1 MQPLRF
7 VVRVPARGF
16 SAETLWR
23 SALLLAAAAAFIV
36 IRSCGYDLQQPLVY
50 VAYLLAHV
58 VLPGLVAVR
67 FLDARPLDA
76 GRILALALP
85 AGLALESLQFLSLAA
100 IGAKAWHAW
109 SPLGW
114 LALLVW
120 QASGG
125 RVLQL
130 RFSAHHA
137 GVAGFLTAFVTVA
150 LALAAGQMFTE
161 SPLANGVPAR
171 GIFHDWVYLI
181 SRAAV
186 IKNHW
191 PLEDPSLAGTPL
203 QYHYFM
209 MVHAAAASWTT
220 GLEISTVMLRLL
232 YLPLSLALVAQVF
245 LLGRAVS
252 RSVWGGCG
260 ACFLFLATSELSFS
274 TNYGE
279 TLYLG
284 LFSRWLFVS
293 PTFFHG
299 IIYAGALLV
308 VLRDV
313 LRRRELG
320 WRYVSLLL
328 LLGVGGTGA
337 KGTVL
342 PVVVTA
348 LVLLALWSAR
358 RAGRSSARILVAAA
372 LLTVAFAV
380 VYFPTMS
387 AWRSGGARFNPFHI
401 FEMTGFWRQWAPACE
416 AGLRA
421 FFPPTIAGAAAEF
434 LCGFVAFAG
443 TSGIRLL
450 ALPYL
455 AWGSADRGD
464 RGLVH
469 LLGAFL
475 FACVGM
481 GLLLELN
488 SFGEIY
494 VLLMMRLPMS
504 VLSAGFLIEVA
515 RRFSAGSAVRLPL
528 PAALPVVRVAAIGVI
543 GLAFVV
549 QASVW
554 MARNAPRFA
563 DWMRSAPV
571 VRADEGLGDLTEAM
585 LWIRRNTERNAVL
598 VANAWTPEN
607 TRSDHW
613 GALDRTLLGV
623 HFYYSALSERR
634 LWFEGHHYV
643 LNGPLLSRRAALA
656 SDFFY
661 RAGRLERADVSA
673 APVYVLVDH
682 ALKDDAARQLPP
694 ASRLFSNRRIS
705 VYPLP
710 VETGLRG
717 AEVAALQQD

>member
-1 MQPLRF
+1 MQPLRS
-7 VVRVPARGF
+7 VLPVSARGF
-16 SAETLWR
+16 TAETLWR
-23 SALLLAAAAAFIV
+23 LALLFTAASVFV
-36 IRSCGYDLQQPLVY
+36 LIRACGYAPSGPFVY
-50 VAYLLAHV
+50 GAYLLAHV
-58 VLPGLVAVR
+58 MLPGTVAVR
-67 FLDARPLDA
+67 FLDSRPVDA
-76 GRILALALP
+76 GRFLALALP
-85 AGLALESLQFLSLAA
+85 SGLALESLQFLSLAA

-114 LALLVW
+114 MLLLLW
-120 QASGG
+120 QTRAGAPL
-125 RVLQL
+125 RV
-130 RFSAHHA
+130 RISAHHA
-137 GVAGFLTAFVTVA
+137 GVAALLAAFVAGA

-191 PLEDPSLAGTPL
+191 PLEDPSLSGTPL

-232 YLPLSLALVAQVF
+232 YLPLSLGLVAQVF

-252 RSVWGGCG
+252 RSVWGGG
-260 ACFLFLATSELSFS
+260 VACFLFLATSEVSFS
-274 TNYGE
+274 TSYGD
-279 TLYLG
+279 THYLG

-299 IIYAGALLV
+299 MIYAGALLI
-308 VLRDV
+308 VLRDFV
-313 LRRRELG
+313 RRREPG
-320 WRYVSLLL
+320 WRYVALLL

-358 RAGRSSARILVAAA
+358 RTGRFSARLLAGAA
-372 LLTVAFAV
+372 LLGVAFAV
-380 VYFPTMS
+380 VYLPTMS
-387 AWRSGGARFNPFHI
+387 AWRSGGARFHPFHI
-401 FEMTGFWRQWAPACE
+401 FEMTGFWREGLPACE

-421 FFPPTIAGAAAEF
+421 FLPPALAGAGAQF
-434 LCGFVAFAG
+434 LCGLVAFAG
-443 TSGIRLL
+443 TSGVRLL

-455 AWGSADRGD
+455 AWGNTVRGD
-464 RGLVH
+464 RGLVR

-475 FACVGM
+475 VACVGM

-504 VLSAGFLIEVA
+504 VLAAGFLIECA
-515 RRFSAGSAVRLPL
+515 RRSSAGPAGRWPF
-528 PAALPVVRVAAIGVI
+528 PAAWPGLRPAAAGVVGVALV
-543 GLAFVV
+543 L

-563 DWMRSAPV
+563 DWLRTAPV
-571 VRADEGLGDLTEAM
+571 VRADEGMGDLAEAM
-585 LWIRRNTERNAVL
+585 LWVRRNTERNAVL

-607 TRSDHW
+607 TRGDHW
-613 GALDRTLLGV
+613 GALDGTLLGV

-661 RAGRLERADVSA
+661 RGGALLPRLVSS
-673 APVYVLVDH
+673 APVYVVVDH
-682 ALKDDAARQLPP
+682 AMKDDAHRLLAPE
-694 ASRLFSNRRIS
+694 SRLFSNRRIS
-705 VYPLP
+705 IYPLP
-710 VETGLRG
+710 VGPPARA
-717 AEVAALQQD
+717 AEIAALQQD

>member
-7 VVRVPARGF
+7 VVRAPARAL

-23 SALLLAAAAAFIV
+23 GALLLAAVAALIV
-36 IRSCGYDLQQPLVY
+36 IRSCGYDLRQPLVY

-76 GRILALALP
+76 GRILAIALP

-114 LALLVW
+114 LALLLW

-125 RVLQL
+125 RVLKL
-130 RFSAHHA
+130 RVSAHHA
-137 GVAGFLTAFVTVA
+137 GVAGFLTALVTVA

-161 SPLANGVPAR
+161 SPLANGVPAH

-260 ACFLFLATSELSFS
+260 AGFLFLATSELSLS

-299 IIYAGALLV
+299 MIYAGALLV

-401 FEMTGFWRQWAPACE
+401 FEMTGFWRQWMPACE

-421 FFPPTIAGAAAEF
+421 FLPPAIAGAAAEF

-450 ALPYL
+450 ALPHL
-455 AWGSADRGD
+455 AWASTARGD
-464 RGLVH
+464 RGLVR

-504 VLSAGFLIEVA
+504 VLAAGFLIEGA
-515 RRFSAGSAVRLPL
+515 RRFAAGSAVRLPF
-528 PAALPVVRVAAIGVI
+528 PATLPVVRVAAIGVI

-563 DWMRSAPV
+563 DWLRSAPV
-571 VRADEGLGDLTEAM
+571 VRADEGQGDLTEAM

-607 TRSDHW
+607 TRGDHW

-661 RAGRLERADVSA
+661 RTGRLERADVST

-682 ALKDDAARQLPP
+682 ALKDDAGLQLPP

-705 VYPLP
+705 IYPLP
-710 VETGLRG
+710 VAAPPRG
-717 AEVAALQQD
+717 VEVGTLQQD

>member
-1 MQPLRF
+1 M
-7 VVRVPARGF
+7 
-16 SAETLWR
+16 
-23 SALLLAAAAAFIV
+23 AAVAAFIV
-36 IRSCGYDLQQPLVY
+36 IRSCGYDLRQPLVY

-114 LALLVW
+114 LALLLW

-125 RVLQL
+125 RVLKL
-130 RFSAHHA
+130 RVSAHHA
-137 GVAGFLTAFVTVA
+137 GVAGFLTALVTVA

-161 SPLANGVPAR
+161 SPLANGVPAH

-260 ACFLFLATSELSFS
+260 AGFLFLATSELSFS

-299 IIYAGALLV
+299 MIYAGAVLV

-342 PVVVTA
+342 PVMVAA
-348 LVLLALWSAR
+348 LVLL
-358 RAGRSSARILVAAA
+358 
-372 LLTVAFAV
+372 
-380 VYFPTMS
+380 
-387 AWRSGGARFNPFHI
+387 GARLAEHHRVHRL
-401 FEMTGFWRQWAPACE
+401 EMRRVGRQRE
-416 AGLRA
+416 VDD
-421 FFPPTIAGAAAEF
+421 
-434 LCGFVAFAG
+434 VAVE
-443 TSGIRLL
+443 L
-450 ALPYL
+450 A
-455 AWGSADRGD
+455 
-464 RGLVH
+464 
-469 LLGAFL
+469 
-475 FACVGM
+475 VGRRSEM
-481 GLLLELN
+481 
-488 SFGEIY
+488 
-494 VLLMMRLPMS
+494 VLH
-504 VLSAGFLIEVA
+504 VA
-515 RRFSAGSAVRLPL
+515 R
-528 PAALPVVRVAAIGVI
+528 AA
-543 GLAFVV
+543 
-549 QASVW
+549 
-554 MARNAPRFA
+554 
-563 DWMRSAPV
+563 
-571 VRADEGLGDLTEAM
+571 
-585 LWIRRNTERNAVL
+585 
-598 VANAWTPEN
+598 
-607 TRSDHW
+607 
-613 GALDRTLLGV
+613 
-623 HFYYSALSERR
+623 HFL
-634 LWFEGHHYV
+634 
-643 LNGPLLSRRAALA
+643 
-656 SDFFY
+656 
-661 RAGRLERADVSA
+661 
-673 APVYVLVDH
+673 
-682 ALKDDAARQLPP
+682 
-694 ASRLFSNRRIS
+694 
-705 VYPLP
+705 
-710 VETGLRG
+710 GLRG
-717 AEVAALQQD
+717 AALELGEQRGVALVQHMHERVEAAAVRHADADLAHPGVGGALKDRVHQRDH